1 MWQRCKWLRSGEK
14 DPLPSQEAEGKEEPV
29 SETLPRFEFRT
40 FAQNFGRVETN
51 LRRLSACEQIRESSE
66 IYIISAGN
74 DQNNT
79 KIRDG
84 KMDIKVLV
92 KQDRGLEQWNPRM
105 KGQFPMKAE
114 VLEKEVFP
122 AFGVDVPKFARNEYT
137 LEQYLDEIIYPHPK
151 LTPVRVDKLRFGFT
165 VNGCI
170 AEIAHLLINGAA
182 IQTVAVEQEDVSAVL
197 KALEQLGLNEYEN
210 VNYLRA
216 IKRII
221 GLAPLPKR

>member
-1 MWQRCKWLRSGEK
+1 MS
-14 DPLPSQEAEGKEEPV
+14 DII
-29 SETLPRFEFRT
+29 PRFEFRT
-40 FAQNFGRVETN
+40 FAQNFGLVETKIRH
-51 LRRLSACEQIRESSE
+51 LAKCEQIRESSE

-92 KQDRGLEQWNPRM
+92 KEARGLEQWTPRM
-105 KGQFPMKAE
+105 KGQFPMKTE
-114 VLEKEVFP
+114 VLQKEVFP
-122 AFGVDVPKFARNEYT
+122 AFGVDLPKFVRSEYS
-137 LEQYLDEIIYPHPK
+137 LEQYLDEIIYPHPR

-170 AEIAHLLINGAA
+170 TEIAHLLINGAS
-182 IQTVAVEQEDVSAVL
+182 IQTVAVEQEDVNTVL
-197 KALEQLGLNEYEN
+197 KALEQLGLTEYEN

-221 GLAPLPKR
+221 GLAPLPK